1 MQKVVK
7 FGFIDTCILIH
18 IYLNY
23 TYSEDQLSFS
33 LRQTNYA
40 YFSCMLLHV
49 FYAYSSRTCMLLYVF
64 FTYVIT
70 RILYVCYYVFFT
82 HMYVITRT
90 LHVHVCYYAYSYV
103 CYYANSLRMLLRVF
117 FTPRVFFMYAITR
130 ILHVQYVITRILR
143 VCNYAYSSRM

>member
-70 RILYVCYYVFFT
+70 RIL
-82 HMYVITRT
+82 
-90 LHVHVCYYAYSYV
+90 HVHVCYYIRVFFTYVITYSSRT
-103 CYYANSLRMLLRVF
+103 CMLLRVL
-117 FTPRVFFMYAITR
+117 FTYM
-130 ILHVQYVITRILR
+130 YVITRILTYVITR
-143 VCNYAYSSRM
+143 ILYVCYYAYSSRHACSSCM